1 MRILIFGGS
10 FDPPHRGHGALLLS
24 AAKKI
29 NPRRILIIPSYHAP
43 LKGLPS
49 ASAQDRLRMVELGL
63 LKRLPKRWRK
73 IARIDAQELRSRR
86 TVYTV
91 DTLKRLAKR
100 HPGAEL
106 HFVVG
111 ADSAASFG
119 SWKNTSALKT
129 LCAWWTGPRPKVAA
143 KIPPHFKRLK
153 DPMPDISSTEI
164 RSRLALGGDVSLSLS
179 APVLRYIHKRKLYGL
194 TILSKLQKSL
204 KPGRYEHTLAVAG
217 LAERLALR
225 WNLDA
230 GKARLAGLLH
240 DCGRAMSVSQ
250 MPRYALK
257 RGLKAPLRSQIIAR
271 NPLLLHAYIGK
282 DIARR
287 RFKVRDPEILSAIQK
302 HTLGG
307 RRMAALDRLIYVA
320 DAASP
325 DRVHPAA
332 AKARAL
338 AFKNLD
344 SAFALCAFTKIKRI
358 ESSDGWRHPLT
369 LELWNALKKN

>member
-10 FDPPHRGHGALLLS
+10 FDPPHQGHSALLLS

-29 NPRRILIIPSYHAP
+29 KPHRIIIVPSYHAP
-43 LKGLPS
+43 LKDLPA
-49 ASAQDRLRMVELGL
+49 ASAGDRLKMTELGL
-63 LKRLPKRWRK
+63 LKRLPKRWRR
-73 IARIDAQELRSRR
+73 ISRIDKRELNSRR

-91 DTLKRLAKR
+91 DTLKRLARR
-100 HPGAEL
+100 HAGAEL

-119 SWKNTSALKT
+119 TWKNTPALKT
-129 LCAWWTGPRPKVAA
+129 LCAWWIGPRPKITAP
-143 KIPPHFKRLK
+143 IPPHFRRLP

-164 RSRLALGGDVSLSLS
+164 RSRLALDADASPFLS
-179 APVLRYIHKRKLYGL
+179 APVLAYIHKRKLYGL
-194 TILSKLQKSL
+194 EVLSKLEKSL
-204 KPGRYEHTLAVAG
+204 KPGRYDHTLAVAG
-217 LAERLALR
+217 LAEQLARR
-225 WNLDA
+225 WGLNPN
-230 GKARLAGLLH
+230 KARLTGLLH
-240 DCGRAMSVSQ
+240 DCGRAIRVDH

-257 RGLKAPLRSQIIAR
+257 HRLKAPLRSDIIAH
-271 NPLLLHAYIGK
+271 NPLLLHAYIGE

-287 RFKVRDPEILSAIQK
+287 RFKIKDPEILSAIAS
-302 HTLGG
+302 HTLG
-307 RRMAALDRLIYVA
+307 RRVMTALDRLIYVA

-325 DRVHPAA
+325 DRRHPAA

-369 LELWNALKKN
+369 LEIWNALKKN